1 MCSMK
6 AGVIWQDAPVFQ
18 ETHPVNI
25 MVAGLENG
33 GSEPVNAVLTAPLY
47 IGLGRCAS

>member
-1 MCSMK
+1 MK
-6 AGVIWQDAPVFQ
+6 AGVIWQDALVLQ